1 VIQGTDKTEPAR
13 IMVIDD
19 EAVICDACAQ
29 ILTDEGYEVVTANNG
44 IAGLEKMKG
53 SKPDVVFVDL
63 KMPGMGGL
71 EVLDRIRGI
80 DKNIVTV
87 VITGYATIE
96 SAVDSMKH
104 GALEFL
110 PKPFTP
116 EELAIITWRAV
127 EKHRITV
134 EAERLKNEKE
144 HMRQNFISLVSHE
157 LRTPL
162 VAVIQYLEVLSGGIL
177 GTMPPEQEKV
187 ITRMKIRLNELLL
200 LVNRWLKFARI
211 EETDV
216 RDSFTKFNLKP
227 VIEESLELVKPLA
240 AEKKIELVSSAGADI
255 NTVFGDREMIKEV
268 ITNIMSNGI
277 KYNHEGGR
285 LSVET
290 MQTADAVIID
300 ITDTGIGIPDEELA
314 RVGDEFYRT
323 KREGLAAGSGL
334 GLAIAKKILDIHGGR
349 LEIKSR
355 LDLGSTFS
363 IVLPKARE
371 KNEIV
376 SERSA
381 S

>member
-1 VIQGTDKTEPAR
+1 MPGIGRDNTAR

-19 EAVICDACAQ
+19 EEAICDACSK
-29 ILTDEGYEVVTANNG
+29 ILTCEGYEVTAANNG
-44 IAGLEKMKG
+44 IDALEKIKG

-71 EVLDRIRGI
+71 EMIDRTKKI

-116 EELAIITWRAV
+116 EELILITKRAV

-162 VAVIQYLEVLSGGIL
+162 VAVMQYLEVLSGGIL
-177 GTMPPEQEKV
+177 GTMPTEQERV

-216 RDSFTKFNLKP
+216 RDSFVEFSLRP
-227 VIEESLELVKPLA
+227 VIDEALEVVKPLA
-240 AEKKIELVSSAGADI
+240 AEKKLELVNSAVNDLDA
-255 NTVFGDREMIKEV
+255 VCGDRDMIKEV
-268 ITNIMSNGI
+268 ITNLVSNGI
-277 KYNHEGGR
+277 KYNREGGKVTIETR
-285 LSVET
+285 KTSDSV
-290 MQTADAVIID
+290 VIN
-300 ITDTGIGIPDEELA
+300 ITDTGIGIPDEDLA
-314 RVGDEFYRT
+314 RVGEEFYRT

-334 GLAIAKKILDIHGGR
+334 GLAIVKKILDIHGGR

-355 LDLGSTFS
+355 LNLGSTFS
-363 IVLPKARE
+363 IVMPKPV
-371 KNEIV
+371 KKSGIV
-376 SERSA
+376 SERSL

>member
-1 VIQGTDKTEPAR
+1 MIQGTAKTDPAR

-19 EAVICDACAQ
+19 ETVICEACTQ
-29 ILTDEGYEVVTANNG
+29 ILSQEGYQVETANNG
-44 IAGLEKMKG
+44 STGLEKART
-53 SKPDVVFVDL
+53 SKPDVIFVDL

-71 EVLDRIRGI
+71 EVLDRIREI
-80 DKNIVTV
+80 DRNIVAV

-116 EELAIITWRAV
+116 EELSIITRRAV

-177 GTMPPEQEKV
+177 GAMPPEQEKV

-211 EETDV
+211 EEMDI
-216 RDSFTKFNLKP
+216 RDNFTKFNIRA
-227 VIEESLELVKPLA
+227 VIGESLELVKPLA
-240 AEKKIELVSSAGADI
+240 AEKKIELVDSTGADA
-255 NTVFGDREMIKEV
+255 NTVSGDREMIKEV

-277 KYNHEGGR
+277 KYNREGGR
-285 LSVET
+285 LTVET
-290 MQTADAVIID
+290 RQTVDTVIID
-300 ITDTGIGIPDEELA
+300 ITDTGIGIPIEELA

-334 GLAIAKKILDIHGGR
+334 GLAIVKKILDIHGGR

-363 IVLPKARE
+363 IVLLKTPGNNKT
-371 KNEIV
+371 V